1 MGNGTSLSP
10 TGLKNHLR
18 SNHREEYDLIIHEQ
32 SDGEENKESTA
43 RASIMDHLTPKI
55 DVKLVFKNN
64 YTRWIVEENQ
74 KFNVGASQSFRNM
87 IGSLSSK
94 VTIPDR

>member
-1 MGNGTSLSP
+1 MYRNSGKNSTVKLGNGTSLSP

-18 SNHREEYDLIIHEQ
+18 SNHREEYDPIIHAQ

-74 KFNVGASQSFRNM
+74 KFNDWVSKQQSYN
-87 IGSLSSK
+87 S
-94 VTIPDR
+94 